1 MHIRLK
7 NKFLYFYNYKIKCS
21 IGKRGLTLKKTEG
34 DLKTP
39 RGKYKFKFLMYR
51 NDRIKKIECKIKKIK
66 INKKMGWCDD
76 PSSKHYNNLIT
87 FPFKKNAEKLYL
99 KKNIYDLILVINFN
113 TQPIIKKKG
122 SAIFLHIAS
131 ANFRPTKGCIGI
143 KKKDFLRI
151 LPHISKKTFLFID

>member
-1 MHIRLK
+1 
-7 NKFLYFYNYKIKCS
+7 
-21 IGKRGLTLKKTEG
+21 
-34 DLKTP
+34 
-39 RGKYKFKFLMYR
+39 MYR
-51 NDRIKKIECKIKKIK
+51 NDRIKKIQCKIKKIK

-76 PSSKHYNNLIT
+76 PSSKYYNNLIT

-99 KKNIYDLILVINFN
+99 KENIYDLILVINFN